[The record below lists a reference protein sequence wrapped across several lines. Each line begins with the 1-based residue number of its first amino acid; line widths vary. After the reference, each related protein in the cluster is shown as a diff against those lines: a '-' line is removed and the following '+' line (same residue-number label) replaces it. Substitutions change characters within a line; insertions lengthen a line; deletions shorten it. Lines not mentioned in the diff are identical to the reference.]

1 MGTAGT
7 DTEWAWE
14 VVMAD
19 TSIHIMEVMVDIK
32 VTEAIAATGDMEDM
46 EAMATEASLEVIQA
60 MVIQATE
67 VMAMEI

>member
-1 MGTAGT
+1 
-7 DTEWAWE
+7 
-14 VVMAD
+14 MAD
-19 TSIHIMEVMVDIK
+19 TSILIMEAMEA
-32 VTEAIAATGDMEDM
+32 TEAMVATGDGEDM

>member
-19 TSIHIMEVMVDIK
+19 TSILIMEAMEA
-32 VTEAIAATGDMEDM
+32 TEAMVATGDGEDM

-60 MVIQATE
+60 TE

>member
-19 TSIHIMEVMVDIK
+19 TSILIMEAMEA
-32 VTEAIAATGDMEDM
+32 TEAMVATGVGEDM

-60 MVIQATE
+60 TE

>member
-1 MGTAGT
+1 
-7 DTEWAWE
+7 
-14 VVMAD
+14 MAD
-19 TSIHIMEVMVDIK
+19 TSILIIMVMEDK
-32 VTEAIAATGDMEDM
+32 EAMEAMAATGDGEDM